1 MDILV
6 VNLDDR
12 PALLRN
18 EGGNSNHWLTLRLV
32 GTKSNR
38 DAIGARIA
46 VEVGDRKQIAEVRS
60 GGSYLS
66 HNDFRIHF
74 GLGQETQV
82 KRLEVRWPSGL
93 VETFENLR
101 GDQFLQVTEGQGVE
115 PRQGLSSPYG
125 RPRPQR

>member
-1 MDILV
+1 
-6 VNLDDR
+6 
-12 PALLRN
+12 
-18 EGGNSNHWLTLRLV
+18 V

-101 GDQFLQVTEGQGVE
+101 GDQFLQVTEGQGME
-115 PRQGLSSPYG
+115 QRQGLSSPHG
-125 RPRPQR
+125 WPRPQR